1 MPGPSCEPPMGLPD
15 DTQTMSSQSSQSYN
29 EQEVSIWV
37 DEMEDQQQKKKSLN
51 EALGSI
57 SSGRFSPV
65 LSTLNTS
72 WGDISNTQQR
82 YYNKRLL
89 RQLVPRFP
97 YLSWTRKRDMEGSVS
112 SPNSVRKSKSC
123 RVLETKYFDRKSGI
137 IDALVKAHRF
147 CRSCKQF

>member
-1 MPGPSCEPPMGLPD
+1 MGLPD
-15 DTQTMSSQSSQSYN
+15 DTQTISSQSSQSSN

-37 DEMEDQQQKKKSLN
+37 DEMEDQQQKRKSLN
-51 EALGSI
+51 EAVGSI

-82 YYNKRLL
+82 YYIRKTSEAISTT
-89 RQLVPRFP
+89 
-97 YLSWTRKRDMEGSVS
+97 LSVICPGQENMERSAS

-123 RVLETKYFDRKSGI
+123 RVLETKIF
-137 IDALVKAHRF
+137 
-147 CRSCKQF
+147 RSEIWGY